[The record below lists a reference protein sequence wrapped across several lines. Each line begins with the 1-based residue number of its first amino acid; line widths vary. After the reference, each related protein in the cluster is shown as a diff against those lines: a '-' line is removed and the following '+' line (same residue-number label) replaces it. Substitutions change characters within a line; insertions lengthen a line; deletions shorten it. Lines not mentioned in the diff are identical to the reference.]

1 MSEESSHDDLKQR
14 IEELEQALAKAER
27 MQRALRM
34 GEEKYRSIAHRTP
47 TATMLYQDN
56 RWIFVNSA
64 AEVITGYSS
73 QDLLAMDFWEI
84 VHPDYRDLIRDCGQ
98 KHKWGEQPA
107 TRYEL
112 KIIAK
117 DGTEKWVDLVGAS
130 TMIGGR
136 LAGVVSV
143 VDITERKRAEEVL
156 RESEERFRLL
166 VENAPVGIFIQ
177 TRGQFAYVN
186 KAAMRMFGGPSA
198 DRLLGQPILSRMHPD
213 FHKIVLERTRLLN
226 EEREEVSLMTQKYLK
241 LDGTAFDVE
250 VSAVPFVYGGE
261 EGALAFFSDITEHVK
276 AEDRARAL
284 LAAVQFERDRVSAVV
299 NSMQD
304 EVWFADME
312 RKFTLANPS
321 ARREFRLENTG
332 GIDVEDFA
340 RNLKVYRPDGSPR
353 PVEEAPTLRALR
365 GELVKNQKE
374 IIFTA
379 AHGELRHREVNAA
392 PVRDTAGNIIG
403 SVSVVRDITE
413 AKRTEEALRRHGAV
427 QEGINEILNATLASK
442 TEEELGRVCLKIAER
457 ITQSQFGFIARIGG
471 EELEIVAISD
481 PDWQVCRIIGPTPGY
496 RLGLKIRG
504 IPGRIVLEGK
514 PLLTN
519 DPGHHPDSITI
530 PDGPPPLEAFLGVPL
545 IREGQTIGMIGVGNR
560 PGGYRNADQETLEA
574 LVPAIVEAFLRKSAE
589 EALGKA
595 HEELELRVK
604 ERTAELEAAYRSL
617 QSETQERLHL
627 EEQLRQSQKMEAIG
641 TLAGGIA
648 HDFNNVLAGIIGFAE
663 MVEEDLPEDS
673 PLRRYMKRIL
683 KASFRG
689 RDLVKQILAFSRKS
703 EHVREPVS
711 LAPVIEETLQLL
723 RASLP
728 ATIEIVTDM
737 RAASDKVR
745 ASAIELQQV
754 VMNLA
759 TNAAHA
765 MSEKGGTLRISLS
778 DIDLEVDS
786 PVIDPEVEPGQYVQL
801 AIQDTGSGM
810 TPDVIKR
817 VFEPFFTTRRVG
829 EGTGMGLAAVYGIVK
844 SLNGA
849 ITVES
854 DPGLGSIFRV
864 FFPKISTCAE
874 SVTQRSDRA
883 PGGTER
889 ILFVDDE
896 ELLVELA
903 GDVLEKLGY
912 RVTALTDSIEAL
924 NLFSSDPGSFDL
936 VITDQTMPKM
946 TGLRLATKLLKI
958 RNDTPIILCTGHSDS
973 VSPDIAR
980 EAGVRVFMMK
990 PLTKESMA
998 KMIRSVLDGTAV

>member
-1 MSEESSHDDLKQR
+1 MNEDPSHDDLKQR
-14 IEELEQALAKAER
+14 IQELEQALADGER
-27 MQRALRM
+27 MQRTCRLS
-34 GEEKYRSIAHRTP
+34 EEKYRSVAHRTP
-47 TATMLYQDN
+47 TATMLYQDD

-64 AEVITGYSS
+64 AEAITGYSS
-73 QDLLAMDFWEI
+73 KDLLAMDFWDI
-84 VHPDYRDLIRDCGQ
+84 VHPDYKEVVRDCGRM
-98 KHKWGEQPA
+98 HKWGEQPVA
-107 TRYEL
+107 RHEL

-117 DGTEKWVDLVGAS
+117 DGTEKWVDLTGAS
-130 TMIGGR
+130 TMFGGR
-136 LAGVVSV
+136 LAGVISV
-143 VDITERKRAEEVL
+143 VDITERKRMEEVL
-156 RESEERFRLL
+156 REGEERFRLL

-177 TRGQFAYVN
+177 TRSHFAYVN
-186 KAAMRMFGGPSA
+186 KAAMKMFGSSSA
-198 DRLLGQPILSRMHPD
+198 DQLIGQPILSRMHPD
-213 FHKIVLERTRLLN
+213 FHKIVLKRTRMLN
-226 EEREEVSLMTQKYLK
+226 EEREEASPMIQKYLK
-241 LDGTAFDVE
+241 LDGKAFDVE

-261 EGALAFFSDITEHVK
+261 ESALAFFSDITEHVK

-284 LAAVQFERDRVSAVV
+284 LAEVQFERDRISAVV

-304 EVWFADME
+304 EVWFADTE

-321 ARREFRLENTG
+321 ARREFRLENID
-332 GIDVEDFA
+332 GIDVEEFA

-365 GELVKNQKE
+365 GELVKNQRE

-379 AHGELRHREVNAA
+379 AHGELRHREVSSA
-392 PVRDTAGNIIG
+392 PVRDAAGKIIG

-413 AKRTEEALRRHGAV
+413 AERAEEALR
-427 QEGINEILNATLASK
+427 
-442 TEEELGRVCLKIAER
+442 
-457 ITQSQFGFIARIGG
+457 
-471 EELEIVAISD
+471 
-481 PDWQVCRIIGPTPGY
+481 
-496 RLGLKIRG
+496 
-504 IPGRIVLEGK
+504 
-514 PLLTN
+514 
-519 DPGHHPDSITI
+519 
-530 PDGPPPLEAFLGVPL
+530 
-545 IREGQTIGMIGVGNR
+545 
-560 PGGYRNADQETLEA
+560 
-574 LVPAIVEAFLRKSAE
+574 
-589 EALGKA
+589 KA
-595 HEELELRVK
+595 HEELESRVR

-663 MVEEDLPEDS
+663 IVEEDLPEDS
-673 PLRRYMKRIL
+673 PLKRYMERIL

-703 EHVREPVS
+703 EHERKPIA

-737 RAASDKVR
+737 RAANDRVR

-754 VMNLA
+754 VMNLS

-765 MSEKGGTLRISLS
+765 MGEKGGTLRISLS
-778 DIDLEVDS
+778 DIDLEMDS

-801 AIQDTGSGM
+801 VVQDTGSGM
-810 TPDVIKR
+810 TPDVMKR
-817 VFEPFFTTRRVG
+817 VFEPFFTTRKVG
-829 EGTGMGLAAVYGIVK
+829 EGTGMGLAVVYGIVK

-854 DPGLGSIFRV
+854 DPGSGSIFRV
-864 FFPKISTCAE
+864 FFPKISACAD
-874 SVTQRSDRA
+874 SVTQLSDRA

-924 NLFSSDPGSFDL
+924 KLFSSDPGSFDL

-980 EAGVRVFMMK
+980 EAGIRVFMMK
-990 PLTKESMA
+990 PLAKESMA
-998 KMIRSVLDGTAV
+998 KIIRSVLDGTAA